1 MCPHL
6 SAKNADVG
14 ILSASDPHP
23 IRIPLLGTSVYTR
36 YPSTNDRSMMSTGGR
51 SVCSHSNGRTG
62 SGRSM
67 GSYSCG
73 SPATAPLAV
82 TSPRGRGSP
91 VSTGGRSVC
100 SHSSGHTGS
109 GRSTGSYS
117 RGSPATAPF
126 AVTQRGGRGRSS
138 PQGRGSPRATPEA
151 TTSQRGGRGRSS
163 PQGRGHG
170 PPRPPATATATAAAA
185 APSASTA
192 AAAAQSAST
201 AAAAPSASG
210 DDSSFSY
217 ARVMAMKYKDLQK
230 ECKNRKL
237 KATGTT
243 EQLRNRLM
251 GKEGM
256 FIFLNQTELLTNTL
270 TFCIQILKTQALTN
284 PAINNRFLG
293 RTVRQK
299 CT

>member
-100 SHSSGHTGS
+100 SHSSGRIGS
-109 GRSTGSYS
+109 SRSTGSYS

-126 AVTQRGGRGRSS
+126 AVTQRGGRGRS
-138 PQGRGSPRATPEA
+138 SPRATPEA

-210 DDSSFSY
+210 DDSFLSH

-251 GKEGM
+251 GNEGM
-256 FIFLNQTELLTNTL
+256 FIFRN
-270 TFCIQILKTQALTN
+270 
-284 PAINNRFLG
+284 
-293 RTVRQK
+293 
-299 CT
+299 

>member
-1 MCPHL
+1 
-6 SAKNADVG
+6 
-14 ILSASDPHP
+14 
-23 IRIPLLGTSVYTR
+23 
-36 YPSTNDRSMMSTGGR
+36 
-51 SVCSHSNGRTG
+51 
-62 SGRSM
+62 M

-126 AVTQRGGRGRSS
+126 AVT
-138 PQGRGSPRATPEA
+138 
-151 TTSQRGGRGRSS
+151 QRGGRGRSS

>member
-100 SHSSGHTGS
+100 SHSSGRTGS

-256 FIFLNQTELLTNTL
+256 FIFLNQTELTNTL

>member
-284 PAINNRFLG
+284 PAINNRN
-293 RTVRQK
+293 
-299 CT
+299 